1 MFRKAIVIVL
11 AVSILAMSGCSL
23 ISVPEGNVIAT
34 SFYPVYIFT
43 LNLVDGIDDATVMC
57 LAEQNTGCLHD
68 YTITAKDARII
79 DDADVLVINGAGMEL
94 FVEDLYES
102 HEELP
107 IIDSSEGVELLCGES
122 HGHEAHDHEGHS
134 HEQNSHIWMSVENA
148 KIQVKNIKDGLIEVF
163 PQYKEQIEKNYDAY
177 IVRLEALSEDIAV
190 ASQQE
195 KDVPVMTFH
204 DAYSYL
210 AGDMG
215 FHITDTVESGE
226 GGEPSARELAHL
238 SDEINE
244 HKVRALFIEPDYS
257 GSAAE
262 ILSRETGVRVY
273 TLNPVTKGDAEL
285 TAYEDIMRDNVKIIL
300 EAVK

>member
-43 LNLVDGIDDATVMC
+43 LNLVEGIDDATVMC

-107 IIDSSEGVELLCGES
+107 IIDSSEGVKLLCGES
-122 HGHEAHDHEGHS
+122 HDHEAHDHEGHS

-177 IVRLEALSEDIAV
+177 IVRLGALSEDIAV
-190 ASQQE
+190 ASQQV

>member
-1 MFRKAIVIVL
+1 MLRKSIVIVL
-11 AVSILAMSGCSL
+11 VLCIVAMSGCSL
-23 ISVPEGNVIAT
+23 ISSLEGNVIAT

-57 LAEQNTGCLHD
+57 LAEQNSGCLHD

-79 DDADVLVINGAGMEL
+79 DDADVLIINGAGMEL

-102 HEELP
+102 HKELV
-107 IIDSSEGVELLCGES
+107 IIDSSEGVETFCGDS
-122 HGHEAHDHEGHS
+122 HEGHEHEGHS
-134 HEQNSHIWMSVENA
+134 HEQNAHIWMSVENA
-148 KIQVKNIKDGLIEVF
+148 KKQVENIKNGLIREF
-163 PQYKEQIEKNYDAY
+163 PQYKEQIEKNYDSY
-177 IVRLEALSEDIAV
+177 IARLDSLSEDIAA
-190 ASQQE
+190 ASEQV

-210 AGDMG
+210 ARDMG
-215 FHITDTVESGE
+215 FHIVDTVESGE

-238 SDEINE
+238 ADEITE
-244 HKVRALFIEPDYS
+244 HSVKALFIEPDYS

-262 ILSRETGVRVY
+262 ILSRETGVSVY
-273 TLNPVTKGDAEL
+273 TLNPVTKGDAVL
-285 TAYEDIMRDNVKIIL
+285 TAYEDIMRNNIKIIV